1 MYTHS
6 RSAENPEAA
15 HRKLPI
21 GWSED
26 GITEY
31 NRIYDAVEIDRKSN
45 GIQFGHELF
54 KIFEARVNGKK
65 RFKHSDGPKPKQMR
79 IVARNDMERVDPSQ
93 IPDPLETQHDENDAF
108 PSTALFV

>member
-1 MYTHS
+1 MFTHS
-6 RSAENPEAA
+6 RSAENSEAA

-45 GIQFGHELF
+45 GMQFGQELF
-54 KIFEARVNGKK
+54 KIFQNRIDGK
-65 RFKHSDGPKPKQMR
+65 
-79 IVARNDMERVDPSQ
+79 ND
-93 IPDPLETQHDENDAF
+93 
-108 PSTALFV
+108 